1 MAINLSFL
9 WNTPKE
15 ENGTKLQIDLVSDH
29 VLLGISVLHPDGLC
43 EPVVSNYS

>member
-1 MAINLSFL
+1 MEINLSFL
-9 WNTPKE
+9 LNTPKE
-15 ENGTKLQIDLVSDH
+15 ENDIKLQIGLLSDH